1 MESAPATAMV
11 LAAGFGLRMRPLT
24 NKTPKPLITIGGVP
38 MIERILDHLVDAGID
53 EVVINTHYLA
63 SQFFTYFDGRTNPKI
78 KIIHEETL
86 LDTGGGVANA
96 LPFLGGD
103 AFLVL
108 NSDVVILK
116 GKTPLIQRLTDAWD
130 SNVMDALLLL
140 QPIENSFGYSGPGD
154 FHLQTNGLLQRSTK
168 GTYAP
173 FLFTGVQMLKRSLF
187 RLAPRSP
194 FSLNFLYDR
203 AQENG
208 RLYGIIHDGEWMHVG
223 TPDAM
228 RKAEMYIRDLE

>member
-1 MESAPATAMV
+1 MV
-11 LAAGFGLRMRPLT
+11 LAAGLGLRMRPLT

-38 MIERILDHLVDAGID
+38 MIERIIGHLVDAGID

-63 SQFFTYFDGRTNPKI
+63 SQFFTYFDSRTNPKI
-78 KIIHEETL
+78 KIIHEEKL
-86 LDTGGGVANA
+86 LNTGGGVANA

-103 AFLVL
+103 SFLVL
-108 NSDVVILK
+108 NSDVVIFN
-116 GKTPLIQRLTDAWD
+116 GKTPLIQQLGDTWNP
-130 SNVMDALLLL
+130 NVMDALLLL
-140 QPIENSFGYSGPGD
+140 QPIQNSFGYSGPGD
-154 FHLQTNGLLQRSTK
+154 FHLQTNGLLQRSTE

-187 RLAPRSP
+187 RSIPSSP

-208 RLYGIIHDGEWMHVG
+208 RLYGVVHDGEWMHVG

-228 RKAEMYIRDLE
+228 RKAEIHIRNLK

>member
-1 MESAPATAMV
+1 M
-11 LAAGFGLRMRPLT
+11 
-24 NKTPKPLITIGGVP
+24 
-38 MIERILDHLVDAGID
+38 
-53 EVVINTHYLA
+53 
-63 SQFFTYFDGRTNPKI
+63 NPTI

-96 LPFLGGD
+96 LPFLSRD

-116 GKTPLIQRLTDAWD
+116 GKTPLIQQLTDAWD

-140 QPIENSFGYSGPGD
+140 QPIKNSFGYSGPGD
-154 FHLQTNGLLQRSTK
+154 FHLQTNGLLQRSTQE
-168 GTYAP
+168 TCAP

-187 RLAPRSP
+187 RSVPSSP
-194 FSLNFLYDR
+194 FSLNFLYNR

-208 RLYGIIHDGEWMHVG
+208 RLFGVVHDLSLIH
-223 TPDAM
+223 
-228 RKAEMYIRDLE
+228 I

>member
-1 MESAPATAMV
+1 MNLILIGYRGTGKSTVAQLLASRLEREILSTDAMV
-11 LAAGFGLRMRPLT
+11 IEKAQMLIPEIVEKLGWDHFRDLESTVCQNLRESD
-24 NKTPKPLITIGGVP
+24 N
-38 MIERILDHLVDAGID
+38 LV
-53 EVVINTHYLA
+53 
-63 SQFFTYFDGRTNPKI
+63 
-78 KIIHEETL
+78 

-130 SNVMDALLLL
+130 SNLMDALLLL

-154 FHLQTNGLLQRSTK
+154 FHLQTNGLLRRSTK

-187 RLAPRSP
+187 RSVPSSP
-194 FSLNFLYDR
+194 FSLNFLYNR

-208 RLYGIIHDGEWMHVG
+208 RLYGIIHDGEWLHVG

-228 RKAEMYIRDLE
+228 RKAEMYIRNLE